1 MKCASEDFQLF
12 IILFS
17 VLSSFLSC
25 KMESI
30 IGEGST
36 LPTVEVQKSEKK
48 ELIEKH
54 FNFRLKN
61 KEQFLIALL
70 TLLFLL
76 YRFITN
82 PDPLERVLSFFV
94 IILNIILVSYYII
107 GVRQIDLKYP
117 GFVRRLEKIGKIL
130 FIPLFI
136 GMYAYFFKETGWPLP

>member
-1 MKCASEDFQLF
+1 
-12 IILFS
+12 
-17 VLSSFLSC
+17 
-25 KMESI
+25 MESI
-30 IGEGST
+30 IGENST
-36 LPTVEVQKSEKK
+36 LPTVEVQKSEEK
-48 ELIEKH
+48 ELIEKP
-54 FNFRLKN
+54 FNLRLKS

-136 GMYAYFFKETGWPLP
+136 IMYAYFFKETGWPLP